1 MPIWRKRNIG
11 TSRSVEAAVLNAGFS
26 FFFFGVYVQGTG
38 KHCEEQVE
46 RQTGAADA
54 ILPGMI

>member
-1 MPIWRKRNIG
+1 MAEEEYRDVSERRS
-11 TSRSVEAAVLNAGFS
+11 SRLECWVF